1 MLDFCG
7 QDYNLTSHETDF
19 TRSADT
25 IGFYLIK
32 FQFNAV
38 NIQVSADTPS
48 SAEIEMAVQAIK

>member
-7 QDYNLTSHETDF
+7 QDYNPTSHETDF

-25 IGFYLIK
+25 IQLYIFK

-38 NIQVSADTPS
+38 NIHVSADTPS
-48 SAEIEMAVQAIK
+48 SAEIEMAAQAIK